1 MVTGEGA
8 SYAWVGVRGKLKKKK
23 KTARKKRKGKDVH
36 CLQGSSI
43 FLITMQHYRS
53 KTVIKM
59 CLTAMPQ
66 AVHRYSNAT
75 RQSRRTWKTKSET
88 VVDGDRI
95 LNGWFGFM

>member
-1 MVTGEGA
+1 MGG
-8 SYAWVGVRGKLKKKK
+8 GKREIEKKKK
-23 KTARKKRKGKDVH
+23 KPARKKPKAKDVH
-36 CLQGSSI
+36 RLQGSSI
-43 FLITMQHYRS
+43 VLITMQHYRS

-88 VVDGDRI
+88 VIDGDRI